1 MSCPSVD
8 RLYDD
13 LDGALTGA
21 EKEAV
26 ERHLQ
31 SCESCRRARAV
42 RGRIAGAAAD
52 LPPFEVPPDFAAGVM
67 AGIAALPVPAAKK
80 LHPGLVWTAAVAAAA
95 GAGIGLGMILAGA
108 GSAAWLSRIGP
119 AFGAQLRN
127 AAAFAAKGGKL
138 LFLGGKIILGVSRGV
153 LEFLRSTAEI
163 LGPDGR
169 AVLIGGTL
177 VILISGGVFLRRRL
191 PVSERTHEK

>member
-21 EKEAV
+21 EKESV

-80 LHPGLVWTAAVAAAA
+80 LHPGLVWTAAAAAAA

-108 GSAAWLSRIGP
+108 GSAAWLSRNRSRVRSP
-119 AFGAQLRN
+119 APQRRRLL
-127 AAAFAAKGGKL
+127 AKGGKL
-138 LFLGGKIILGVSRGV
+138 PLLGRKNHPRSLPRSSRIP
-153 LEFLRSTAEI
+153 AI
-163 LGPDGR
+163 DGR
-169 AVLIGGTL
+169 NPRAGRPGRSHRRN
-177 VILISGGVFLRRRL
+177 SGHLDFRRRI
-191 PVSERTHEK
+191 PAPPTPRFGENA